1 MIAEHCADSDCNTGD
16 LLFKMH
22 FVDYK
27 LQITPK
33 TSTKTLG
40 IIWQWRNNIFCSK
53 EHNYFP
59 TWGNY
64 KNYKRVAGLGR
75 PTFCDKLKARTHIFH
90 VFTFTSFHL
99 VTIFTSKTWFHKFF
113 FLWFLQ
119 RHFSIPTCWMD
130 YTFSKKYPST
140 NKFLD
145 VDRIDRLNKAL
156 LSNRTDM
163 VWRPMH
169 SQVNYWP
176 DYYPRAVLYCAM
188 RYVFNKIMTS
198 VF

>member
-33 TSTKTLG
+33 TSTRTLG

-113 FLWFLQ
+113 FCDFCKD
-119 RHFSIPTCWMD
+119 I
-130 YTFSKKYPST
+130 
-140 NKFLD
+140 
-145 VDRIDRLNKAL
+145 
-156 LSNRTDM
+156 
-163 VWRPMH
+163 
-169 SQVNYWP
+169 
-176 DYYPRAVLYCAM
+176 
-188 RYVFNKIMTS
+188 S
-198 VF
+198 VFLRVGWIIPSARNIHQPTSFLMWTGSTDWIRRC